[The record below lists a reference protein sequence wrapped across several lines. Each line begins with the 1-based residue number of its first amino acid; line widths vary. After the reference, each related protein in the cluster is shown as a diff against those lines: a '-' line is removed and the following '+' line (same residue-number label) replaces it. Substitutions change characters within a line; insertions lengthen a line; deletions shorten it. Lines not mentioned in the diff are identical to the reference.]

1 MASVLESICDKS
13 STQKEA
19 IAMDYLNHITDHEKV
34 NTWLTKI
41 MNYRSLLDAA

>member
-1 MASVLESICDKS
+1 
-13 STQKEA
+13 
-19 IAMDYLNHITDHEKV
+19 MDYPNQITDHEKV